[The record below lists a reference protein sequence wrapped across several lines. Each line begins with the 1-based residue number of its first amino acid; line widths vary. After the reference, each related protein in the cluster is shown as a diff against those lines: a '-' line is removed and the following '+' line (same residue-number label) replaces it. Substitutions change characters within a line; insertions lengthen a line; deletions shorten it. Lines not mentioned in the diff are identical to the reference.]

1 MKKKI
6 DKKKIFVSVVIFLL
20 LAFMIAIIMEKTP
33 MPGFENLKTIFTV
46 FLIIGA
52 GCLAIMFAFIT
63 SIINPDFIYDD
74 KEYKEYP
81 EEFKKIY
88 KYLEE
93 KDLSRIEEVK
103 FEAQK
108 YSKIRTFSFIL
119 LTVSIIHL
127 VSFFGYNVGTISSL
141 PFIILFF
148 ALAGILLTNKETVQ
162 GKWEYEK
169 VFKREIIPELIKQ
182 INPSLEYNV
191 TYPVQQKKYLQFYAD
206 STFLLNEYSYKID
219 TEDYIEGNL
228 DDTMAASIVDIN
240 VRNVDPNLVG
250 VDKVIGEFTG
260 LFGVF
265 YDKAI
270 KDDIDLRIRTIS
282 EVEDYKMNSFQTGF
296 DKFDKKYKVYDVY
309 GNIVE
314 RLTYDGMFYDLYNI
328 HDKYGTYPE
337 IVIKGKYIYIR
348 TYGEKLFEPN
358 LYDKSR
364 GFKPLY
370 EYYVQLKTVLEV
382 SEIVRKYMENL

>member
-6 DKKKIFVSVVIFLL
+6 DKKKVASSIIIFLVL
-20 LAFMIAIIMEKTP
+20 SIMIAIIMMETP
-33 MPGFENLKTIFTV
+33 MEGFEEFKIIFTIF
-46 FLIIGA
+46 LIMGV
-52 GCLAIMFAFIT
+52 GCLSIMFAFIT
-63 SIINPDFIYDD
+63 SIINPDFAYDER
-74 KEYKEYP
+74 EYSEYP
-81 EEFKKIY
+81 EEFKRIY
-88 KYLEE
+88 KHLEE
-93 KDLSRIEEVK
+93 KDLARIEDVK

-191 TYPVQQKKYLQFYAD
+191 TYPMQQKKYIQFYLN
-206 STFLLNEYSYKID
+206 SSFLVNGHPYNID

-228 DDTMAASIVDIN
+228 DDTMAASIVDVS
-240 VRNVDPNLVG
+240 VRNNDPNLVG
-250 VDKVIGEFTG
+250 IDRSIGEFTG

>member
-6 DKKKIFVSVVIFLL
+6 DKKKVASSIIIFIVLSI
-20 LAFMIAIIMEKTP
+20 MIAIIMIETP
-33 MPGFENLKTIFTV
+33 MQGFEEFKIIFTIF
-46 FLIIGA
+46 LIMGV
-52 GCLAIMFAFIT
+52 GCLSIMFAFIT
-63 SIINPDFIYDD
+63 SIINPDFAYDER
-74 KEYKEYP
+74 EYSEYP
-81 EEFKKIY
+81 EEFKRIY

-93 KDLSRIEEVK
+93 KDLARIEDVK
-103 FEAQK
+103 YEALK
-108 YSKIRTFSFIL
+108 YSKIRTFSFVL

-127 VSFFGYNVGTISSL
+127 VSFYGYNVGTISSL

-148 ALAGILLTNKETVQ
+148 ALAGIVLTNKETVQ

-182 INPSLEYNV
+182 INPNLEYNV
-191 TYPVQQKKYLQFYAD
+191 TYPMQQKKYLQFYAD
-206 STFLLNEYSYKID
+206 SSFLLNEYPYKID

-228 DDTMAASIVDIN
+228 DDTMAATIVDIN

-270 KDDIDLRIRTIS
+270 NDEIDLRIRAIS
-282 EVEDYKMNSFQTGF
+282 EIENYKMNSFKTGY
-296 DKFDKKYKVYDVY
+296 DKFDKKFKVYDVY

-314 RLTYDGMFYDLYNI
+314 KLVHDGMFYDLYKI
-328 HDKYGTYPE
+328 HEKYGTYPE
-337 IVIKGKYIYIR
+337 IIVKGKYIYIR
-348 TYGEKLFEPN
+348 SYGDKLFEPN

-370 EYYVQLKTVLEV
+370 EYYAHLKTFLDV
-382 SEIVRKYMENL
+382 SDIIRKYMENI

>member
-1 MKKKI
+1 ML
-6 DKKKIFVSVVIFLL
+6 SVAG
-20 LAFMIAIIMEKTP
+20 LA
-33 MPGFENLKTIFTV
+33 
-46 FLIIGA
+46 
-52 GCLAIMFAFIT
+52 
-63 SIINPDFIYDD
+63 
-74 KEYKEYP
+74 
-81 EEFKKIY
+81 
-88 KYLEE
+88 
-93 KDLSRIEEVK
+93 
-103 FEAQK
+103 
-108 YSKIRTFSFIL
+108 
-119 LTVSIIHL
+119 
-127 VSFFGYNVGTISSL
+127 
-141 PFIILFF
+141 
-148 ALAGILLTNKETVQ
+148 LTNKEVIQ
-162 GKWEYEK
+162 GRREYK
-169 VFKREIIPELIKQ
+169 TVFKREVIPELIKQ
-182 INPSLEYNV
+182 INSNLEYNV
-191 TYPVQQKKYLQFYAD
+191 TYPMQQKKYIQFYLN
-206 STFLLNEYSYKID
+206 SSFLVNGHPYNID

-228 DDTMAASIVDIN
+228 DDTMAASIVDVS
-240 VRNVDPNLVG
+240 VRNNDPNLVG
-250 VDKVIGEFTG
+250 IDRSIGEFTG

>member
-52 GCLAIMFAFIT
+52 GCLAIMLAFIT

-108 YSKIRTFSFIL
+108 YSKIRTMSIIL
-119 LTVSIIHL
+119 LSVSTIHL
-127 VSFFGYNVGTISSL
+127 VSFFGYNIGTITSL
-141 PFIILFF
+141 PIIIFLLSV
-148 ALAGILLTNKETVQ
+148 AGLALTNKEVIQ
-162 GKWEYEK
+162 GRREYK
-169 VFKREIIPELIKQ
+169 TVFKREVIPELIKQ
-182 INPSLEYNV
+182 INSNLEYNV
-191 TYPVQQKKYLQFYAD
+191 TYPMQQKKYIQFYLN
-206 STFLLNEYSYKID
+206 SSFLVNGHPYNID

-228 DDTMAASIVDIN
+228 DDTMAASIVDVS
-240 VRNVDPNLVG
+240 VRNNDPNLVG
-250 VDKVIGEFTG
+250 IDRSIGEFTG